1 MAENKK
7 SFIMYCEIISIL
19 EVMSDESAGK
29 LFKTIVRYV
38 NDENPK
44 VTDPIVNVAFQSV
57 KNQLKRDLKKYEDKK
72 VGNSKGAYITNLKRY
87 RPDLYKKYKSGNI
100 DLNQAVEEAKT
111 GIKQKPIKKDANLQ
125 TAKMTNDQIKMAWN
139 TFFDNTNIPKIKMVT
154 EKRRKA
160 FLNIYKGVGGVENLN
175 YTMLKAKGSTFL
187 CNGTFFSFDWFFTK
201 SNFIK
206 VMEGNF
212 DDKDKTKQTT
222 ENRANE
228 ILNQM

>member
-7 SFIMYCEIISIL
+7 SFLLYSDIITIL
-19 EVMSDESAGK
+19 EVMDDTSAGK

-44 VTDPIVNVAFQSV
+44 VTDPIVNVAFQSIR
-57 KNQLKRDLKKYEDKK
+57 NQLKRDLRRYEEKKA
-72 VGNSKGAYITNLKRY
+72 GNSKGAYITNLKRY
-87 RPDLYKKYKSGNI
+87 RPDLYKKYKNGSLKLE
-100 DLNQAVEEAKT
+100 DAVHEAKT
-111 GIKQKPIKKDANLQ
+111 GEKPRTEK
-125 TAKMTNDQIKMAWN
+125 TNTPLKNNISNEQIKMAWN
-139 TFFDNTNIPKIKMVT
+139 EFFANTTIPKIKLVT
-154 EKRRKA
+154 DKRRKA
-160 FLNIYKGVGGVENLN
+160 FLNIYNSVGGVENLN
-175 YTMLKAKGSTFL
+175 YIMLKAKASTFL

-212 DDKDKTKQTT
+212 DDKINNSKPT

-228 ILNQM
+228 ILKQM